1 MEKEFVPYEIAL
13 RMKALGFNEPCLA
26 WFSDRNIRVVG
37 TNGCTVSHLPFNSS
51 FKDDDE
57 FVSAPTFSQAFRWF
71 REKYDLHSLVCF
83 DKQIDEI
90 DDEELENPYFTYY
103 YSINELWTKG
113 KDYNKF
119 TRGFVNIAS
128 NRDILSHEE
137 AELDCLEKLIEI
149 VEQKEKEL

>member
-71 REKYDLHSLVCF
+71 REKYNLYTEIHKKF
-83 DKQIDEI
+83 DGIGV
-90 DDEELENPYFTYY
+90 
-103 YSINELWTKG
+103 SI
-113 KDYNKF
+113 
-119 TRGFVNIAS
+119 
-128 NRDILSHEE
+128 ILSEYRYDHRQDKEVEYHIPKYFGNIHKSYEE
-137 AELDCLEKLIEI
+137 AELACLKKLCEI
-149 VEQKEKEL
+149 VENKSE